1 MDLCN
6 INEIKALLARHGFHF
21 SKAKGQN
28 FLTQN
33 WVPREIVARAGID
46 ETCAALE
53 VGPGIGPLTQEL
65 CRSAKKVIAIEVDR
79 SLQPVLAETM
89 AGNENLEIIF
99 GDVLKT
105 DIRALVAEE
114 FAGLRPVAC
123 ANLPYYITTPILAAL
138 LESRAF
144 ESITVMVQ
152 KEVAQRIAAPAG
164 KGDYGAFSVFCQY
177 YAVPELLFGKVVRV
191 IDQPGL
197 SLKTPFVQS
206 TSTLPKTEML
216 YDLAASDVITSDK
229 KSMVADSFVLW
240 RIVDPLKFIQ
250 TLSGSVSGAEARL
263 DQAVYNSLKTV
274 ISSMKQEDVISGRD
288 GELAARITEHVN
300 DTTEFRDYGIE
311 VLAIETK
318 RIDLPDE
325 NKAAVYERMISERG
339 NIAASYEAQGN
350 AEAKRIRN
358 EADKTVDITISEA
371 NSQSEKLKAAGEAEY
386 MRILSEAY
394 DTPEE
399 ADFYEFMRALDM
411 AQKALVG
418 GNKTLVV
425 SSDSPIAKIFSG
437 QWGQAE

>member
-1 MDLCN
+1 M
-6 INEIKALLARHGFHF
+6 
-21 SKAKGQN
+21 
-28 FLTQN
+28 
-33 WVPREIVARAGID
+33 
-46 ETCAALE
+46 
-53 VGPGIGPLTQEL
+53 
-65 CRSAKKVIAIEVDR
+65 KKTVKV
-79 SLQPVLAETM
+79 VL
-89 AGNENLEIIF
+89 
-99 GDVLKT
+99 
-105 DIRALVAEE
+105 
-114 FAGLRPVAC
+114 
-123 ANLPYYITTPILAAL
+123 PILLGVLIAVVL
-138 LESRAF
+138 LGSLVTTRPNEYT
-144 ESITVMVQ
+144 IVKQ
-152 KEVAQRIAAPAG
+152 
-164 KGDYGAFSVFCQY
+164 
-177 YAVPELLFGKVVRV
+177 FGKVVRV

-206 TSTLPKTEML
+206 VSTLPKTEML

-240 RIVDPLKFIQ
+240 RITDPLKFIQ
-250 TLSGSVSGAEARL
+250 TLSGSVANAEARL

-300 DTTEFRDYGIE
+300 DTTEFSGYGIE

-358 EADKTVDITISEA
+358 EADKTVEITISEA
-371 NSQSEKLKAAGEAEY
+371 NSQSEKLKAEGEAEY
-386 MRILSEAY
+386 MRILSEVY

-411 AQKALVG
+411 AQKALVSG
-418 GNKTLVV
+418 EKTLVV
-425 SSDSPIAKIFSG
+425 SSDSPIAQIFAG
-437 QWGQAE
+437 QWEYGHGLLFAGRAVLLRSFRHLGRTEAGLLSGRPRIPDLGPDAPCPRHAGPALRHSPPCSLLHPELLRAGAGGADAGIAAQFRLLLPQLLGRGAWLGGRGKFHGRGLYDHAGRTRGRAH

>member
-1 MDLCN
+1 MKHAVK
-6 INEIKALLARHGFHF
+6 IV
-21 SKAKGQN
+21 
-28 FLTQN
+28 
-33 WVPREIVARAGID
+33 VPV
-46 ETCAALE
+46 
-53 VGPGIGPLTQEL
+53 
-65 CRSAKKVIAIEVDR
+65 
-79 SLQPVLAETM
+79 VLA
-89 AGNENLEIIF
+89 L
-99 GDVLKT
+99 
-105 DIRALVAEE
+105 ALV
-114 FAGLRPVAC
+114 V
-123 ANLPYYITTPILAAL
+123 ILAGSLVVTQPNEYTIIKQFGA
-138 LESRAF
+138 AV
-144 ESITVMVQ
+144 SI
-152 KEVAQRIAAPAG
+152 
-164 KGDYGAFSVFCQY
+164 
-177 YAVPELLFGKVVRV
+177 

-206 TSTLPKTEML
+206 ASTLPKTEML

-240 RIVDPLKFIQ
+240 KITDPLKFIQ
-250 TLSGSVSGAEARL
+250 TLSGSVANAESRINAV
-263 DQAVYNSLKTV
+263 VYNSLKTV
-274 ISSMKQEDVISGRD
+274 ISSMKQEAVISGRD
-288 GELAARITEHVN
+288 GELAAAIMEN
-300 DTTEFRDYGIE
+300 FEQNFDDYGLT

-386 MRILSEAY
+386 MRILSEVY